1 MFRRCIAAA
10 VLTLTVAAPAV
21 ANSIS
26 ISFEE
31 FAHGV
36 TIGDYHNGG
45 RDSLGRTSGNDYGLT
60 FKGGTIRHTT
70 LGAYL
75 SGPVQLT
82 IDVAKLTA
90 LLGTDDYYVSFNAA
104 RHDPDGEFTYS
115 FTDTGHLDAT
125 RIAGNGNPSCSGREP
140 CNNAFHGAMAGYH
153 IHPGTGVGSLSNIK
167 FDIDRLDNLQIHAYD
182 GSAFI
187 VPGLI
192 PGSAE
197 INRDIPEPASMALL
211 GIGAVALLARRRRR
225 R

>member
-36 TIGDYHNGG
+36 SVGDYHNGG
-45 RDSLGRTSGNDYGLT
+45 KDSLGRAAGIDYGLT
-60 FKGGTIRHTT
+60 FNSGTIRHTT

-75 SGPVQLT
+75 SGRVELT
-82 IDVAKLTA
+82 IDVAKVTA
-90 LLGTDDYYVSFNAA
+90 LLGTDNYYISFNAA
-104 RHDPDGEFTYS
+104 RHDIDGGDTVFV
-115 FTDTGHLDAT
+115 TDSGYQDAQW
-125 RIAGNGNPSCSGREP
+125 IAGNGNPFCSGIAL
-140 CNNAFHGAMAGYH
+140 CNDGFYGRMYGYRLYA
-153 IHPGTGVGSLSNIK
+153 GTGVGSISGIS
-167 FDIDRLDNLQIHAYD
+167 FTTDRLDNLQIHAYD

-192 PGSAE
+192 PGSVVA
-197 INRDIPEPASMALL
+197 NRDIPEPASMALL

-225 R
+225 